1 MIDAEDFQVPDGST
15 LTNRLGITPPDSLV
29 AAVSEHTSRRL
40 AELQTAPIRGG
51 FDASHLQ
58 EIHRYLYQDVF
69 DWAGELRRIEKGAAH
84 ASSLEDSLTR
94 AFDRLSRENLLKGLD
109 QGEWMR
115 RATVYTEELRSL
127 HPFLAGNDLAI
138 QEFATELARKNN
150 LQLEWR
156 DAPESASD
164 AVSFAEQAERSAL
177 LRRLIMLAVDADP
190 DAPITRLHHAFER
203 GNELSLSIRDC
214 LIHS

>member
-1 MIDAEDFQVPDGST
+1 MIDAEDFQVADGST
-15 LTNRLGITPPDSLV
+15 LTNKLGITNPDAL
-29 AAVSEHTSRRL
+29 AAVVSERTSRRL
-40 AELQTAPIRGG
+40 AELQASPIHGG

-69 DWAGELRRIEKGAAH
+69 DWAGELRRIESGGAPTPD
-84 ASSLEDSLTR
+84 LESALNR
-94 AFDRLSRENLLKGLD
+94 VFDRLSRENLLKGLD
-109 QGEWMR
+109 KGEWMR
-115 RATVYTEELRSL
+115 RATDYSEELRSL

-156 DAPESASD
+156 ESPESASD
-164 AVSFAEQAERSAL
+164 AVAFAEQAERSAQ

-190 DAPITRLHHAFER
+190 TAPISRLHHAFER
-203 GNELSLSIRDC
+203 GNELSLSIREP
-214 LIHS
+214 LT